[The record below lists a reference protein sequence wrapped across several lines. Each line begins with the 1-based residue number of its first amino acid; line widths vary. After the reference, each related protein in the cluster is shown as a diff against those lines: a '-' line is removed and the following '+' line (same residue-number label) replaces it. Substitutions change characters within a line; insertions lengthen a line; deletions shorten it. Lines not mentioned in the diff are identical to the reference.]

1 MAKNKTSQGAEE
13 AVLETEQIN
22 EAPVENPVETV
33 AEKAPESVEPVE
45 PAEVSAAPHE
55 PAVVE
60 LQTSRDEGVKPA
72 RSHEEIAAAM
82 HEKLSRK
89 TDKDG
94 LDPFVPSSQVENE
107 VKQIATKK
115 GFPLSRG
122 TEIGARLMARSKRS
136 I

>member
-1 MAKNKTSQGAEE
+1 M
-13 AVLETEQIN
+13 TEPSK
-22 EAPVENPVETV
+22 EGDGD
-33 AEKAPESVEPVE
+33 ES
-45 PAEVSAAPHE
+45 PHQ
-55 PAVVE
+55 PAVVA
-60 LQTSRDEGVKPA
+60 LQTSKDEAVKPA

-107 VKQIATKK
+107 VKQIATNK

>member
-1 MAKNKTSQGAEE
+1 MAKSKTSQSTEDALTEIEE
-13 AVLETEQIN
+13 TTEVSEETLQSSESP
-22 EAPVENPVETV
+22 EPAP
-33 AEKAPESVEPVE
+33 APEASP
-45 PAEVSAAPHE
+45 APHE

-60 LQTSRDEGVKPA
+60 LQTSKDEAVKPA
-72 RSHEEIAAAM
+72 RNPEEIAAAM

-94 LDPFVPSSQVENE
+94 IDPFVPSSQVENE
-107 VKQIATKK
+107 VKQIANKK

-122 TEIGARLMARSKRS
+122 TEIGARLMARSKRV